1 MNTVNTVNTMEMEG
15 GNFITDFFS
24 SLWKRLGFGKR
35 IDGFITDGK
44 FNPNDI
50 VRAKGVLSEQLMN
63 DLQKLTSVNMGKK
76 GSEAQ
81 DFVTKI
87 IARDQ
92 SIPSEEKAKAV
103 KAFSY
108 FVKNQ
113 KDLTNRSTYNKL
125 MGEYKKN
132 IDLVAN

>member
-1 MNTVNTVNTMEMEG
+1 
-15 GNFITDFFS
+15 
-24 SLWKRLGFGKR
+24 
-35 IDGFITDGK
+35 
-44 FNPNDI
+44 
-50 VRAKGVLSEQLMN
+50 
-63 DLQKLTSVNMGKK
+63 MGKK

-81 DFVTKI
+81 DFITKI
-87 IARDQ
+87 IARDP
-92 SIPSEEKAKAV
+92 SIDSEEKAKAV

-132 IDLVAN
+132 IDTVAS